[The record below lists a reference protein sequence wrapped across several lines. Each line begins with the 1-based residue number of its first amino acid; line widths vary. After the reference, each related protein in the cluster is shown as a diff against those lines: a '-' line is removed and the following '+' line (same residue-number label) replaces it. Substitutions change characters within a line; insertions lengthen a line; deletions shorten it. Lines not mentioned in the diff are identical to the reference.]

1 MAMQQVAARDDLRF
15 DETQNPDA
23 ACLYRSILNSL
34 TGRVAVVSPELTT
47 NIFKSHKFEIA

>member
-34 TGRVAVVSPELTT
+34 TGRVAVVSPELTGQH
-47 NIFKSHKFEIA
+47 F